1 MRTAEI
7 KRTTAETQIALA
19 LGIDGGVET
28 GIETGCG
35 FLDHMLALFCH
46 HGRFGVAVNAK
57 GDTEVDYHHL
67 TEDIGIVLGTAFA
80 RALGDK
86 RGITRYGE
94 ATIPMDEALISVYL
108 DLSGRSGYFA
118 NLSIPSQKVGDFD
131 TELVDEFM
139 TALCRAMGLNLH
151 IVQHRGTNSHHI
163 IEGAFKALARALR
176 KAVTLDPAIAG
187 EIPSSKGAL

>member
-7 KRTTAETQIALA
+7 KRTTAETRIALK

-28 GIETGCG
+28 RIETGCG

-46 HGRFGVAVNAK
+46 HGRFGIAVSAK

-67 TEDIGIVLGTAFA
+67 AEDLGIVLGTAFA
-80 RALGDK
+80 QALGDK
-86 RGITRYGE
+86 RGITRYGGM
-94 ATIPMDEALISVYL
+94 TLPMDEALLSVYL

-118 NLSIPSQKVGDFD
+118 NLAIPSQKVGDFD

-139 TALCRAMGLNLH
+139 AALCRSMGLNLH

-163 IEGAFKALARALR
+163 IEGVFKALARALR
-176 KAVTLDPAIAG
+176 QAVTLDPAIAG